1 MKPTWKPDGYTSLAP
16 YLIVNGAQ
24 RLLDFMKAA
33 FNAEPLRMYD
43 AGDGKLL
50 HAEARVEDA
59 VVMFA
64 DATEKY
70 PARSAD
76 LHLYVKDVDAV
87 IQRAIKAGATLVQE
101 PKQQEGD
108 PDRRGGVRDPVGV
121 TWWIATQMES

>member
-1 MKPTWKPDGYTSLAP
+1 MKQAWKPQGYTALAP
-16 YLIVNGAQ
+16 YLIVEGAQ

-33 FNAEPLRMYD
+33 FNAETLRIYD

-50 HAEARVEDA
+50 HGEARVDDT

-64 DATEKY
+64 DANEKY

-76 LHLYVKDVDAV
+76 LHLYVEDVDAV
-87 IQRAIKAGATLVQE
+87 IQRALKAGATLVQE

-121 TWWIATQMES
+121 TWWIATQMQS